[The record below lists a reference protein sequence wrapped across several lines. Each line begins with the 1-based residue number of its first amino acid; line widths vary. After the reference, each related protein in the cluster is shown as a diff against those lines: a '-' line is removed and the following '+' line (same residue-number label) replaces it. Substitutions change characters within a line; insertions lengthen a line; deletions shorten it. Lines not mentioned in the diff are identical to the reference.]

1 MNGLSKNIV
10 LLSLGG
16 TISARGKDET
26 DLKDYVSG
34 LVSGEELLKE
44 IPQIS
49 KWAEVHPVVI
59 DQVSSTEINEEHWVS
74 LRETLEHYLI
84 DGDFDGAVI
93 TQGTNTIEETAYF
106 LHLTM
111 NTTKPIVLVGA
122 QRPLTALST
131 DVHLNLLNAFQVASD
146 SQAKG
151 QGVIVLLNNELH
163 SARDVTK
170 GQTYRL
176 QAFHSGDFG
185 LLGVIDGEQQVEF
198 YRQPI
203 RKHTV
208 SSDFNSL
215 SLKANNFPKVEI
227 IYSYAGATRFLIDQI
242 VQSGKYAG
250 IVMAGTGAGRF
261 SKGEE
266 RALREAV
273 RQGLHVVRSS
283 RVGKGRVVPIDAYNN
298 LGFINGDNLI
308 PQKARILLMLALMKY
323 NYLRELQ
330 EVFLTH

>member
-106 LHLTM
+106 LHL
-111 NTTKPIVLVGA
+111 
-122 QRPLTALST
+122 
-131 DVHLNLLNAFQVASD
+131 
-146 SQAKG
+146 
-151 QGVIVLLNNELH
+151 
-163 SARDVTK
+163 
-170 GQTYRL
+170 
-176 QAFHSGDFG
+176 
-185 LLGVIDGEQQVEF
+185 
-198 YRQPI
+198 
-203 RKHTV
+203 
-208 SSDFNSL
+208 
-215 SLKANNFPKVEI
+215 
-227 IYSYAGATRFLIDQI
+227 
-242 VQSGKYAG
+242 
-250 IVMAGTGAGRF
+250 
-261 SKGEE
+261 
-266 RALREAV
+266 
-273 RQGLHVVRSS
+273 
-283 RVGKGRVVPIDAYNN
+283 
-298 LGFINGDNLI
+298 
-308 PQKARILLMLALMKY
+308 
-323 NYLRELQ
+323 
-330 EVFLTH
+330 